1 MMKWIEPNKNDRKS
15 AELKALFHLWI
26 MGVLLYGLRISP
38 AVADDGHEGD
48 VFAISGMI
56 FVFIIIGFFYQ
67 MMKSHQKNNTLV
79 FERMNATLMEGQ
91 LTIIMT
97 HLENLV
103 DSIEYKCQRDCF
115 FALTQFHQFVC
126 VDNILWRNQL
136 LDLAKQSALSKSNQ
150 QRLNKAL
157 NQLRDLRKF
166 EKIIQVHSQDEIM
179 RKIMFSANETLDLFR
194 KVKRSLV
201 VE

>member
-1 MMKWIEPNKNDRKS
+1 MMKWIDTNKNDRKS
-15 AELKALFHLWI
+15 AEQKGLHLWI
-26 MGVLLYGLRISP
+26 MGFVLYGLELSP
-38 AVADDGHEGD
+38 VIADDGHEGD

-91 LTIIMT
+91 LAIIMA

-103 DSIEYKCQRDCF
+103 DSIEYKCQRDCLF
-115 FALTQFHQFVC
+115 VLAQFHQFVC

-150 QRLNKAL
+150 QCLNKAL
-157 NQLRDLRKF
+157 NQLLDLRKF
-166 EKIIQVHSQDEIM
+166 EKVIQVYSQDEIM
-179 RKIMFSANETLDLFR
+179 RKIILSANEALNLFR